1 MITNRI
7 WLTGRIAKDL
17 TLTKTVKG
25 TPNCQF
31 ILAVNRPVVRDG
43 KRETDFITCIVWNKQ
58 AENLVKY
65 QKKGNLI
72 GVQGEFRT
80 DIYEVKGEKK
90 YKSYI
95 LVNELEFLDYKKENS
110 VDNKEYKDISAKTP
124 RQENIEIKDEDLPW

>member
-1 MITNRI
+1 MNRVWI
-7 WLTGRIAKDL
+7 TGRLIKDPE
-17 TLTKTVKG
+17 LTKTIKG

-31 ILAVNRPVVRDG
+31 CLAVNRPIVRDG
-43 KRETDFITCIVWNKQ
+43 KKEADFINCIVWNKG

-65 QKKGNLI
+65 QRKGNLLGI
-72 GVQGEFRT
+72 QGQFRT

-95 LVNELEFLDYKKENS
+95 LVEEVEFLDYKKDNP

-124 RQENIEIKDEDLPW
+124 RQESVEISDDDLPW